1 MYREIRDGTWV
12 HRRHRLYRDDI
23 GLVCGHDYSSEA
35 ELIIAFIPRI
45 PHKSSGPASKRKR
58 PARPEPRKWSADQ
71 AKAVW
76 GDKVR
81 KVSDE
86 EYELKN
92 ETYKSGLHIQHLP
105 PASVAIADAPLY
117 IDQFLSTHYL
127 STLPFYSSVVFRF
140 AQDTIKVGDRV
151 KVLDGEQQGLF
162 GHPIDVSDGR
172 ATVIL
177 QTADDTTPLLI
188 SLRALAQVY
197 TPGDHVK
204 HRYSDSRGI
213 VSAIGEEVRTL
224 TFVDN
229 DTHEEVCTTLLT

>member
-12 HRRHRLYRDDI
+12 RRRHGLYRDDI

-45 PHKSSGPASKRKR
+45 PNKSSGPASKRKR

-105 PASVAIADAPLY
+105 PASVAIADAPLH
-117 IDQFLSTHYL
+117 IDQFLSSQYL
-127 STLPFYSSVVFRF
+127 STLPFYSTMAFRF

-151 KVLDGEQQGLF
+151 KVIDGEQQGLV
-162 GHPIDVSDGR
+162 GHPIDVSDGM
-172 ATVIL
+172 ATVVL
-177 QTADDTTPLLI
+177 QTTDDTTPLLI

-197 TPGDHVK
+197 SPGDHVK
-204 HRYSDSRGI
+204 YCHSDTQGI
-213 VSAIGEEVRTL
+213 VSTICEDRTL

-229 DTHEEVCTTLLT
+229 DTHEEVRTTSLT